1 MIINSHLVF
10 SKIIYRNCVKKLN
23 FKLNKRKFMYG
34 NVKPDFECNTSNQ
47 HHTMGETI
55 EDVKNYC
62 HRLLNDNLS
71 KDEFSIT
78 LGMVCHFICDYFC
91 LYHREEYKNKSFI
104 AHLLYEVF
112 LHINLRLMLI
122 LGLLNSSEQDE
133 LYIQNPITTLM
144 ELQDSYLSSRDS
156 VKKDIK
162 YAILASKLIS
172 CSIIAI
178 SISTEKEDF
187 TDKLLISRE
196 FLV

>member
-1 MIINSHLVF
+1 M
-10 SKIIYRNCVKKLN
+10 
-23 FKLNKRKFMYG
+23 NKRKFMYG